1 MERAG
6 EWKHTSQ
13 GNCGSGD
20 GIVMQKPSTGAA
32 KHSPMSEPPRFCTP
46 QTAQAP
52 ICLVTVSVIKVNQ
65 AQSTK
70 QRMSSWGLISSSGHR
85 LRAVLLQ
92 VMVLQ
97 L

>member
-1 MERAG
+1 MERAR
-6 EWKHTSQ
+6 EWEHTSQ